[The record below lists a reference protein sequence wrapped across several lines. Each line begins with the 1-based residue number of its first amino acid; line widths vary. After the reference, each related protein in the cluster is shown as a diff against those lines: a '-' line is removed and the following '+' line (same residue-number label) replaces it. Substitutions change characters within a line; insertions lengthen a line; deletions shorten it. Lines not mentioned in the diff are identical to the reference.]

1 MKKPFA
7 IATLLLAAIGTAAAQ
22 EQQADNSKTEAE
34 AFVTRH
40 SSLVT
45 GGEAAWVPFAVE
57 HDIEPG
63 SALDFSWIAAA
74 HAPCGVHGRVVA
86 RGDHFEFEDKPG
98 EPVRFWGGNL
108 CTGANFPD
116 PEKVD
121 DAIAHMARLGYNAV
135 RLHHHDDGLVAQNPD
150 AFGPS
155 EEVVA
160 GGAGGAV
167 PRPLGLDPDAL
178 RRMDALVAAC
188 GRHGLYIITDI
199 YVSRSVSWRSCGID
213 RDGTMSKGQFKHLVP
228 IHDGAFSNWCAFASA
243 WLGHTNAFT
252 GVRLADDPAL
262 IAVALINEGN
272 LDNGAGPEPF
282 VSLPNWQE
290 RWSSWLAEKKS
301 RRGAEVAETQS
312 ENEKTPGASDSSAA
326 LRETSAFADIPA
338 TIPDGNH
345 WTRTRHVAAF
355 SRFLTDVEADFEA
368 RARRFLREEVGLK
381 APISNMSAWMQ
392 PPEYQSILAGPTQDY
407 VEMHAYCDHPTFPE
421 RQWGLPCRVGCENP
435 VRQRTHSMDSGAMGA
450 TLKRIFGKPFCV
462 TEMNYCGPNPHRG
475 AGGLLFGAEA
485 AVQDWSGVW
494 RFDWAQSKWGL
505 QEPGSGY
512 CGLFDT
518 QSDPLRTASERI
530 AAALFLRGDLAP
542 CADAYAVWLPPSKIT
557 ETFDGES
564 HQLNTPWP
572 ELAWRAR
579 LGTVWGE
586 EPPDWARWVDPYPD
600 YYKRKLPVPD
610 DIPQRAA
617 PVADIPQRDDI
628 ALDREAGWF
637 TVATPRTCA
646 VFAEGGAHE
655 AGVLRV
661 ELLGVEG
668 SRRGAEKAE
677 PQRQNENLRDSAP
690 SAPLREATPA
700 SATLWAS
707 SLDGEPLATSSRILV
722 GMLTDLRNTGMETE
736 HGGVGTS
743 SLSGDSPTILVR
755 KWGTTPYLVRAGQA
769 RVELATTDGG
779 QAPRTPEEADTAS
792 SWTVWALSQGGR
804 RRFQVPCE
812 RTADGRLAF
821 TADTAADPEAATFFW
836 ELIGPRP

>member
-1 MKKPFA
+1 MKKS
-7 IATLLLAAIGTAAAQ
+7 IAVSTLGLLAAASAFA
-22 EQQADNSKTEAE
+22 AE
-34 AFVTRH
+34 A
-40 SSLVT
+40 LVT
-45 GGEAAWVPFAVE
+45 SNQSPATGAETPPAWLPLAVE

-63 SALDFSWIAAA
+63 SALDFSYIAAA

-86 RGDHFEFEDKPG
+86 RGGHFEFEGRPG

-116 PEKVD
+116 EDKAD
-121 DAIAHMARLGYNAV
+121 AAIAHMARLGYNAV
-135 RLHHHDDGLVAQNPD
+135 RLHHHDGGLVAQNPD
-150 AFGPS
+150 AFMPCG
-155 EEVVA
+155 EAA
-160 GGAGGAV
+160 GEARGEAS

-199 YVSRSVSWRSCGID
+199 YVSRPVSWKSCGID
-213 RDGTMSKGQFKHLVP
+213 REGTMSKGQFKHLVP
-228 IHDGAFSNWCAFASA
+228 VHDGAFSNWCAFASA

-252 GVRLADDPAL
+252 GVRFADDPAL
-262 IAVALINEGN
+262 ISVALINEGN

-290 RWSSWLAEKKS
+290 RWVEWLAEKKRDS
-301 RRGAEVAETQS
+301 RPAARASGEVATLADE
-312 ENEKTPGASDSSAA
+312 
-326 LRETSAFADIPA
+326 FADIPA
-338 TIPDGNH
+338 TIPEGDH
-345 WTRTRHVAAF
+345 WQRTRHVAAF
-355 SRFLTDVEADFEA
+355 SRFLADVEAEFEA
-368 RARRFLREEVGLK
+368 RAVRFLREEVGLK

-392 PPEYQSILAGPTQDY
+392 PPEYQGILAGPTQDY
-407 VEMHAYCDHPTFPE
+407 IEGHSYCDHPTFLE

-435 VRQRTHSMDSGAMGA
+435 VRQRMHSMDSGAMGA

-462 TEMNYCGPNPHRG
+462 TEMNYCGPNPHRA

-485 AVQDWSGVW
+485 AAQDWSGVW

-557 ETFDGES
+557 GTFDGES

-579 LGTVWGE
+579 LGTVWSE
-586 EPPDWARWVDPYPD
+586 ERPDWARWVDPYPD
-600 YYKRKLPVPD
+600 YYKRMPPVPD

-617 PVADIPQRDDI
+617 PVADIPLRDDI

-646 VFAEGGAHE
+646 VFAEGGTHK
-655 AGVLRV
+655 AGALRV
-661 ELLGVEG
+661 EIVE
-668 SRRGAEKAE
+668 SRKSKVESPDTSADLQ
-677 PQRQNENLRDSAP
+677 PFNLQP
-690 SAPLREATPA
+690 STGE
-700 SATLWAS
+700 SATVWAS
-707 SLDGEPLATSSRILV
+707 SLDGKPLAESAHILV
-722 GMLTDLRNTGMETE
+722 GQLTDLRNTDIELE
-736 HGGVGTS
+736 DGGVGTS
-743 SLSGDSPTILVR
+743 SLSGGPTFIVR
-755 KWGTTPYLVRAGQA
+755 KWGTLPYLVRTGQA
-769 RVELATTDGG
+769 RVELSVGG
-779 QAPRTPEEADTAS
+779 
-792 SWTVWALSQGGR
+792 SWRCWALSQGGR
-804 RRFQVPCE
+804 RVAEIPVNG
-812 RTADGRLAF
+812 TPDGGITFA
-821 TADTAADPEAATFFW
+821 ADTAALPTATFFW
-836 ELIGPRP
+836 ELVRQ

>member
-1 MKKPFA
+1 MKPTPGFA
-7 IATLLLAAIGTAAAQ
+7 KLGLMAALATVTALAQ
-22 EQQADNSKTEAE
+22 EQQADNSKGDTAQVLQGV
-34 AFVTRH
+34 AP
-40 SSLVT
+40 
-45 GGEAAWVPFAVE
+45 AATAWIPFAVE
-57 HDIEPG
+57 HDIAPG

-86 RGDHFEFEDKPG
+86 RGGHFEFEGRPG

-116 PEKVD
+116 EDKVD
-121 DAIAHMARLGYNAV
+121 AAIAHMARLGYNAV
-135 RLHHHDDGLVAQNPD
+135 RLHHHDDGLVAKNPD
-150 AFGPS
+150 AFMPCG
-155 EEVVA
+155 EA
-160 GGAGGAV
+160 TGGVRGEDS
-167 PRPLGLDPDAL
+167 PRPFRASAGAGLDPDAL

-188 GRHGLYIITDI
+188 GRHGLYVITDI
-199 YVSRSVSWRSCGID
+199 YVSRSVSWRACGID
-213 RDGTMSKGQFKHLVP
+213 RDGTMGKGQFKHLVP
-228 IHDGAFSNWCAFASA
+228 VHDGAFSNWCAFASA

-252 GVRLADDPAL
+252 GVRFADDPAL
-262 IAVALINEGN
+262 IAVALVNEGN

-290 RWSSWLAEKKS
+290 KWEAWLAAKK
-301 RRGAEVAETQS
+301 AT
-312 ENEKTPGASDSSAA
+312 DAA
-326 LRETSAFADIPA
+326 FSDIPA

-355 SRFLTDVEADFEA
+355 SRFLADVEADFEA
-368 RARRFLREEVGLK
+368 RAVRFLREDVGLK

-392 PPEYQSILAGPTQDY
+392 PPEYQGILAGPTQDY

-462 TEMNYCGPNPHRG
+462 TEMNYCGPNPHRA

-557 ETFDGES
+557 GTFDGES
-564 HQLNTPWP
+564 RQLNTPWP

-579 LGTVWGE
+579 LGTVWSE
-586 EPPDWARWVDPYPD
+586 KAPDWARWVDPYPD
-600 YYKRKLPVPD
+600 YYKRVPPVPD

-628 ALDREAGWF
+628 AFDREAGWF

-646 VFAEGGAHE
+646 VFAEGGEHE
-655 AGVLRV
+655 AGALKVAF
-661 ELLGVEG
+661 GVSGE
-668 SRRGAEKAE
+668 A
-677 PQRQNENLRDSAP
+677 QN
-690 SAPLREATPA
+690 
-700 SATLWAS
+700 SATVWAS
-707 SLDGEPLATSSRILV
+707 SLDGEPLAISSHVLA
-722 GMLTDLRNTGMETE
+722 GMLTDLKNTGMETE
-736 HGGVGTS
+736 DGGVGTS
-743 SLSGDSPTILVR
+743 SLSGGPTVLVR
-755 KWGTTPYLVRAGQA
+755 KWGGLPYLVRRGTA
-769 RVELATTDGG
+769 RVELALGPGTWR
-779 QAPRTPEEADTAS
+779 A
-792 SWTVWALSQGGR
+792 WALSQGGR
-804 RRFQVPCE
+804 RSAEIPVSPMP
-812 RTADGRLAF
+812 DGRVAL
-821 TADTAADPEAATFFW
+821 TLDTAASPDSATLFW
-836 ELIGPRP
+836 ELVRE

>member
-1 MKKPFA
+1 MKHSSTIVSF
-7 IATLLLAAIGTAAAQ
+7 LLVILGAAAVAQ
-22 EQQADNSKTEAE
+22 EDAL
-34 AFVTRH
+34 VTRH

-45 GGEAAWVPFAVE
+45 DGGAATVWVPFAVE

-74 HAPCGVHGRVVA
+74 HAPCGVHGRIVA
-86 RGDHFEFEDKPG
+86 RGGHFEFENRPG
-98 EPVRFWGGNL
+98 EAVRFWGGNL

-116 PEKVD
+116 EDKVD
-121 DAIAHMARLGYNAV
+121 AAIAHMARAGYNAV
-135 RLHHHDDGLVAQNPD
+135 RLHHHDDGLVAKNPD
-150 AFGPS
+150 AFGP
-155 EEVVA
+155 
-160 GGAGGAV
+160 GG
-167 PRPLGLDPDAL
+167 PGLDPDAL
-178 RRMDALVAAC
+178 RRMDALIAAC
-188 GRHGLYIITDI
+188 GRHGLYIITDL

-213 RDGTMSKGQFKHLVP
+213 RDGTMDKHPFKHLVP
-228 IHDGAFSNWCAFASA
+228 VHDGAFSNWCAFASA

-252 GVRLADDPAL
+252 GVRFADDPAL
-262 IAVALINEGN
+262 MAVALINEGN

-282 VSLPNWQE
+282 VSLPNWKE
-290 RWSSWLAEKKS
+290 RWTEWLAEKKS

-312 ENEKTPGASDSSAA
+312 ENEKTLGVSDASAA
-326 LRETSAFADIPA
+326 LRETSAFADIPD
-338 TIPDGNH
+338 TIPEGNH

-368 RARRFLREEVGLK
+368 RAVRFLREEIGLK

-407 VEMHAYCDHPTFPE
+407 VEMHSYCDHPTFPE
-421 RQWGLPCRVGCENP
+421 KQWGLPCRVGAENP
-435 VRQRTHSMDSGAMGA
+435 VRQRTHSMNSGAMGA
-450 TLKRIFGKPFCV
+450 TVKRIFGKPFCV

-485 AVQDWSGVW
+485 AAQDWSGVW

-505 QEPGSGY
+505 QNPGSGY

-542 CADAYAVWLPPSKIT
+542 CTDAYAVWLPPSKIT

-579 LGTVWGE
+579 LGTVWAE
-586 EPPDWARWVDPYPD
+586 EQPDWARWVDPYPD
-600 YYKRKLPVPD
+600 FYQRKPSVPD
-610 DIPQRAA
+610 DIPQRAL
-617 PVADIPQRDDI
+617 PVADDIPQRDDI
-628 ALDREAGWF
+628 AVDPEAGWF
-637 TVATPRTCA
+637 KVATPRTCA
-646 VFAEGGAHE
+646 VFAEGGTHE
-655 AGVLRV
+655 AGAMRV
-661 ELLGVEG
+661 EFVGVDG
-668 SRRGAEKAE
+668 SRRTAEKAE
-677 PQRQNENLRDSAP
+677 P
-690 SAPLREATPA
+690 RETAPA
-700 SATLWAS
+700 SATVWAS
-707 SLDGEPLATSSRILV
+707 SLDGAPLATSSHILV
-722 GMLTDLRNTGMETE
+722 GMLTDLRNTGMEAE
-736 HGGVGTS
+736 DGGVGTS
-743 SLSGDSPTILVR
+743 SLSGNSPTILVR

-779 QAPRTPEEADTAS
+779 QAP
-792 SWTVWALSQGGR
+792 WTVWALSQGGR

-821 TADTAADPEAATFFW
+821 TIDTAADPEAATFFW
-836 ELIGPRP
+836 ELTAPAP